1 MSNEP
6 ELYSHPASLAFFQ
19 PLVKRGR
26 GNLHLL
32 TRKQL
37 RPFQEALLSWNVAFV
52 VVCTNFLRHAKPL
65 AHGSVSD
72 EGYNFLYAFFRGAVR
87 INDLLHIRSSYPFF
101 GPLPNPGSQVGSE
114 IMFVLSVLC
123 LAIPLF
129 ATLRLVSRTRVSQLI
144 LGPFAGILAL
154 FAVPFFCLYGNSY
167 RFHLALIPFY
177 DLYSPWLLFFTYPL
191 SLLLSLLFWKALPDP
206 QSAKIDTWLSRSLF
220 ASSGAS
226 LLLLAAL
233 WLPGRGY
240 SLVRANHPE
249 FLTIKM
255 SRERCRGSCPVYSVT
270 VHGDGNVEYVG
281 EEYVLDR
288 GPRAEVLSK
297 EQFQALLQKFDNAN
311 FFALEDRA
319 FAWGSDTPRVRVSI
333 SVDGRTK
340 EVSSDA
346 YFTGA
351 KSGAQDLFVQAA
363 AELDNVVGTSG
374 WVKCDGPCRP

>member
-1 MSNEP
+1 VSNEP
-6 ELYSHPASLAFFQ
+6 ELYSHPASLLPFE

-26 GNLHLL
+26 SNLHLP

-65 AHGSVSD
+65 SHGSVTD

-87 INDLLHIRSSYPFF
+87 INDLLHIRSSYSFF

-114 IMFVLSVLC
+114 LMFVLSVLC
-123 LAIPLF
+123 LATPLF
-129 ATLRLVSRTRVSQLI
+129 ATLRLFSRARLSQLI

-154 FAVPFFCLYGNSY
+154 FAAPFFYLYGNSY

-177 DLYSPWLLFFTYPL
+177 DLYSPWLLFLTYPL
-191 SLLLSLLFWKALPDP
+191 SLFLSLLFWKASPDSQP
-206 QSAKIDTWLSRSLF
+206 TRIDTWLSRSLF

-233 WLPGRGY
+233 WLPGQGY
-240 SLVRANHPE
+240 GLVRANHPE
-249 FLTIKM
+249 QLTIRM
-255 SRERCRGSCPVYSVT
+255 SRERCYGSCPVYSVI
-270 VHGDGNVEYVG
+270 VHGDGRVEYVG
-281 EEYVLDR
+281 EESVQDR
-288 GPRAEVLSK
+288 GPHEEALSK
-297 EQFQALLQKFDNAN
+297 EQLQAILQKFDNVN

-319 FAWGSDTPRVRVSI
+319 FAWGSDTPRVRISI
-333 SVDGRTK
+333 SVAGRTK

-363 AELDNVVGTSG
+363 AELDNVVGTSR

>member
-1 MSNEP
+1 M
-6 ELYSHPASLAFFQ
+6 LL
-19 PLVKRGR
+19 KRGR
-26 GNLHLL
+26 ANLQLL

-37 RPFQEALLSWNVAFV
+37 RTYQEILLSWNLAFAL
-52 VVCTNFLRHAKPL
+52 VCADFLRHAKPL

-72 EGYNFLYAFFRGAVR
+72 EEYNFLYAFFRGAVR
-87 INDLLHIRSSYPFF
+87 INDLLRIRSSYPSF

-114 IMFVLSVLC
+114 LMFVLSVLC

-129 ATLRLVSRTRVSQLI
+129 ATLRLVSRTRASQLI

-154 FAVPFFCLYGNSY
+154 FAVPFFYLYGNSY
-167 RFHLALIPFY
+167 SFHLALIPFY
-177 DLYSPWLLFFTYPL
+177 DLYSPWLLFLTYPL
-191 SLLLSLLFWKALPDP
+191 SLLLSLLFWKALPDSQP
-206 QSAKIDTWLSRSLF
+206 THIDTWLRTLLF

-240 SLVRANHPE
+240 SLVHANHPE
-249 FLTIKM
+249 LLTIKM
-255 SRERCRGSCPVYSVT
+255 SRERCRGMCPVYSVT
-270 VHGDGNVEYVG
+270 IHGDGNVEYAG
-281 EEYVLDR
+281 EEFVQDR
-288 GPRAEVLSK
+288 SPHAETLSK
-297 EQFQALLQKFDNAN
+297 EQFQALLQKFDSAN

-319 FAWGSDTPRVRVSI
+319 FAWGSDTPRVRVFI

-363 AELDNVVGTSG
+363 AELDKATNSDR
-374 WVKCDGPCRP
+374 WVKCDGRCRP

>member
-1 MSNEP
+1 
-6 ELYSHPASLAFFQ
+6 LF
-19 PLVKRGR
+19 
-26 GNLHLL
+26 

-37 RPFQEALLSWNVAFV
+37 RPFQEALLSWNLAFV
-52 VVCTNFLRHAKPL
+52 VACTNFLRHAKPL

-72 EGYNFLYAFFRGAVR
+72 QGYNFLYSFFRGAVR
-87 INDLLHIRSSYPFF
+87 INDLLHIRSSYSFF

-114 IMFVLSVLC
+114 LMFALSILC

-129 ATLRLVSRTRVSQLI
+129 TALHLVSRTRVSQLI

-154 FAVPFFCLYGNSY
+154 LAVPFFYLYGNSY
-167 RFHLALIPFY
+167 GFHLALIPFY
-177 DLYSPWLLFFTYPL
+177 DLHSPWLLFLTYPL
-191 SLLLSLLFWKALPDP
+191 SLFLSLFFWKAPPDP
-206 QSAKIDTWLSRSLF
+206 QRTQTDTWLSRSLIAF
-220 ASSGAS
+220 SGAS

-249 FLTIKM
+249 LLTIKM
-255 SRERCRGSCPVYSVT
+255 IRERCFGSCPVYSVT
-270 VHGDGNVEYVG
+270 VHGDGNVEYSG
-281 EEYVLDR
+281 EEFVRDR
-288 GPRAEVLSK
+288 GPRTETVSK
-297 EQFQALLQKFDNAN
+297 DQLRGLLQRFDNAN

-340 EVSSDA
+340 EVWSDA

-351 KSGAQDLFVQAA
+351 KSGGQDLFVQAA
-363 AELDNVVGTSG
+363 AELDNVVGTSR
-374 WVKCDGPCRP
+374 WVKCGGPCRP

>member
-1 MSNEP
+1 M
-6 ELYSHPASLAFFQ
+6 LL
-19 PLVKRGR
+19 KRGR
-26 GNLHLL
+26 ANLRLL

-52 VVCTNFLRHAKPL
+52 VVCANFLRHATPL
-65 AHGSVSD
+65 AHGSVTD

-87 INDLLHIRSSYPFF
+87 INDLLHIRSSYPSF

-114 IMFVLSVLC
+114 LMFALSVLC

-129 ATLRLVSRTRVSQLI
+129 ATLQLVSRMRVSQLI

-154 FAVPFFCLYGNSY
+154 FAVPFFYLYGNSSG
-167 RFHLALIPFY
+167 FHLALIPFY
-177 DLYSPWLLFFTYPL
+177 DLYSPWLLFLTYPL

-206 QSAKIDTWLSRSLF
+206 QPTQIDTWLSRSLF

-249 FLTIKM
+249 LLTIKM
-255 SRERCRGSCPVYSVT
+255 SREHCRGSCPVYSVT
-270 VHGDGNVEYVG
+270 LHGDGNVEYVG
-281 EEYVLDR
+281 EEYVRDR
-288 GPRAEVLSK
+288 GPRTETLSK
-297 EQFQALLQKFDNAN
+297 EQLQALLQKFDAAS
-311 FFALEDRA
+311 FFSLEDRA
-319 FAWGSDTPRVRVSI
+319 FAWGYHTPRVRVSI

-346 YFTGA
+346 SYVGA
-351 KSGAQDLFVQAA
+351 ISGPQDLFVQAA
-363 AELDNVVGTSG
+363 AELDKVTNSDR
-374 WVKCDGPCRP
+374 WVKCDGRCRP